1 MEISPHRAAPAAA
14 VHGAPPR
21 RVAVAALE
29 IADLAG
35 RVDASQLL
43 IDQRALVLIDLHQ
56 LLAPLLQVCGLCLA

>member
-14 VHGAPPR
+14 VHGFAYLI
-21 RVAVAALE
+21 VAVAALE

-43 IDQRALVLIDLHQ
+43 IDQRALALTDLRQ
-56 LLAPLLQVCGLCLA
+56 FLAPLLQVCGLCLA

>member
-1 MEISPHRAAPAAA
+1 
-14 VHGAPPR
+14 
-21 RVAVAALE
+21 VAVAALE